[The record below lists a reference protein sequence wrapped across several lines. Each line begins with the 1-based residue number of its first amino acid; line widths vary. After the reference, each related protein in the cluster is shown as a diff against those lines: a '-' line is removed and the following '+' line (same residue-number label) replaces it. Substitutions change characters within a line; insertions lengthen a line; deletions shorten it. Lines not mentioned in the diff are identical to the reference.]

1 MAILDL
7 RNVSVGFGE
16 GSAREEVLR
25 NIDLEVS
32 KGEFVAIL
40 GFSGTG
46 KSTLMNLLAGLILAD
61 RLREAGDVMTQAEAA
76 LAQAQSAPAVQVE
89 VPVLPAGLED
99 SIAELTARA
108 EALAALAEEKAAQ

>member
-1 MAILDL
+1 MQQAAALLD
-7 RNVSVGFGE
+7 
-16 GSAREEVLR
+16 
-25 NIDLEVS
+25 DEVS
-32 KGEFVAIL
+32 KL
-40 GFSGTG
+40 TTQSGR
-46 KSTLMNLLAGLILAD
+46 LPEARLLLLAGLILAD